1 MKWQNSSSQS
11 QFGVGPLLVRDRQN
25 KLLQTYS
32 LSVWMGT
39 SDLSVDR
46 RILEAFSHSS
56 SSPTALH
63 EPITTAYYYSDELD
77 AEIDKILSFAADEG
91 FEDGMEGRM
100 FESLNIFLSEHPT
113 TAMPHLATRL
123 GSEQMNQGVSADI
136 VRALGQIDH
145 VPSHDDRVYL
155 AECLL
160 YSTLPLARD
169 AGALALGDLQDE
181 HSIPALQRAVE
192 KEQIP
197 ALKADMQ
204 VSLDELIKDTDGV
217 RPEET

>member
-11 QFGVGPLLVRDRQN
+11 QFGVGPLPVGDGQN
-25 KLLQTYS
+25 KFLRTYS

-46 RILEAFSHSS
+46 RILEPFSHSS
-56 SSPTALH
+56 SSPTVLH
-63 EPITTAYYYSDELD
+63 EPITAYYYSHELD
-77 AEIDKILSFAADEG
+77 AEIDKILSLAADEG

-100 FESLNIFLSEHPT
+100 FESLNLFLSEHPAA
-113 TAMPHLATRL
+113 AMPHLATRL
-123 GSEQMNQGVSADI
+123 GSELMNQGVAADI

-181 HSIPALQRAVE
+181 HSIPALQGAVD

-204 VSLDELIKDTDGV
+204 VSLNELIKDTDGV